1 MAENLLWSALP
12 YHQEWLNT
20 MHVQR
25 LWLVA
30 ASAAVIA
37 LAGCEQSDSPQSPS
51 ENNNQQTAAAKPREF
66 KQYSAA
72 TLYETVSYGGSSINA
87 AGDAVLLHSDET
99 GVFNLYKLSLATGEK
114 TALTQSTE
122 DAVFAEQFFP
132 QDDRVLFSGDKGGN
146 ELDHLYVRELDGSV
160 RDLTP
165 GEKLKAQFMRFTRD
179 GSAFYVATNER
190 DPKYFDVYRYSSKDY
205 ARELVYKN
213 TDGTQPAVLSSDGR
227 WLALNRS
234 NNNADS
240 DIFLIDLQS
249 KDKKAVHV
257 TPHDGYAQ
265 HEAAT
270 FTPDNFGLIYTT
282 DANGEFAQAIR
293 YNMAGGKRD
302 TLINAEWDVSFVY
315 FSEDGRYMVSGI
327 NADASTD
334 VRILDVVNNKSLALP
349 ELPEGDLRGISFSRD
364 SKRMVFYVNS
374 DTSPSNL
381 YVYDMD
387 SKPARQLTQALPK
400 GVNEQDLVKSQVVR
414 YPSTDSLEIPA
425 LLFKPQQ
432 ATADNKVPA
441 VIYIHGGPGGQT
453 RKGYNPSIQ
462 HLVNHGYAIIGVN
475 NRGSSGYGKTFFH
488 LDDKQH
494 GEKDLEDI
502 VAAKKYLQT
511 LDWVDDDKIAVMG
524 GSYGGYLT
532 MAALAYTNEFAAGIN
547 IFGVTNWVRTLE
559 SIPPWWAS
567 FRDSLY
573 AEMGD
578 PAKDKERLRRI
589 SPLFHA
595 GNIKV
600 PVLVVQGANDP
611 RVLQVESDE
620 MVAAIR
626 ANNVPVEYVLFPD
639 EGHGFVKKTNRIRAS
654 DAYLKFLNDY
664 LKSPMPAAVVPAE
677 PAPADAA
684 PTDVVPEQGTAAEPA
699 APAAAATPTN

>member
-213 TDGTQPAVLSSDGR
+213 TDGMQPAVLSSDGR

>member
-213 TDGTQPAVLSSDGR
+213 TDGMQPAVLSSDGR

-626 ANNVPVEYVLFPD
+626 ANNVPVEYVLFSD

-664 LKSPMPAAVVPAE
+664 LKSTMPAAVVPAE

-699 APAAAATPTN
+699 APSAAATPTN

>member
-1 MAENLLWSALP
+1 MTIGARLVRACLLAGVGVV
-12 YHQEWLNT
+12 T
-20 MHVQR
+20 
-25 LWLVA
+25 VA
-30 ASAAVIA
+30 CDSKPDRADSAATPESHAAAPTA
-37 LAGCEQSDSPQSPS
+37 LARYD
-51 ENNNQQTAAAKPREF
+51 AK
-66 KQYSAA
+66 
-72 TLYETVSYGGSSINA
+72 TLYETISYGGSSLNA

-99 GVFNLYKLSLATGEK
+99 GVFNLYRLSLQTGAKEP
-114 TALTQSTE
+114 LSQSTD
-122 DAVFAEQFFP
+122 DALFAERFFP
-132 QDDRVLFSGDKGGN
+132 QDDRVLFRSNKGGN

-165 GEKLKAQFMRFTRD
+165 GDKLKARFIRFTTD
-179 GSAFYVATNER
+179 GSAFFVMSNER
-190 DPKYFDVYRYSSKDY
+190 DANYFDVYRYDSKTY
-205 ARELVYKN
+205 AREMAYQN
-213 TDGTQPAVLSSDGR
+213 QDGLQPEVVSGDGR

-240 DIFLIDLQS
+240 DVFLVDLTS
-249 KDKKAVHV
+249 KERKAVQV
-257 TPHDGYAQ
+257 TQ
-265 HEAAT
+265 HTGNAEHNAET

-282 DANGEFAQAIR
+282 DAKGEFAQAVR
-293 YNMAGGKRD
+293 YQMAGGKHE

-334 VRILDVVNNKSLALP
+334 VRILDLKTNKALALP
-349 ELPEGDLRGISFSRD
+349 RLPQGDLRGINFSRD

-387 SKPARQLTQALPK
+387 GKAPRQLTQALPAS
-400 GVNEQDLVKSQVVR
+400 VNEAHLVDSTIVR
-414 YPSTDSLEIPA
+414 YPSTDNLSIPA
-425 LLFKPQQ
+425 LLFRPQQ
-432 ATADNKVPA
+432 ASASAPVPA
-441 VIYIHGGPGGQT
+441 IVFIHGGPGGQT
-453 RKGYNPSIQ
+453 RKGYNPVIQ
-462 HLVNHGYAIIGVN
+462 HLVNHGYAVFGVN

-488 LDDKQH
+488 LDDQKH

-502 VAAKKYLQT
+502 VAAKQYLKS
-511 LDWVDDDKIAVMG
+511 LDWVDGDKIAVMG

-532 MAALAYTNEFAAGIN
+532 MAALTYTDEFAVGIN

-559 SIPPWWAS
+559 SIPPWWSS

-578 PAKDKERLRRI
+578 PAKDKERLHRI

-595 GNIKV
+595 GQIKE
-600 PVLVVQGANDP
+600 PVLIVQGANDP

-639 EGHGFVKKTNRIRAS
+639 EGHGFVKKANRIRAS
-654 DAYLKFLNDY
+654 DAYLLFLEAN
-664 LKSPMPAAVVPAE
+664 LKNPAVPA
-677 PAPADAA
+677 AA
-684 PTDVVPEQGTAAEPA
+684 PTSTPPAESLPTDNSTTGAASPPA
-699 APAAAATPTN
+699 G

>member
-1 MAENLLWSALP
+1 MQL
-12 YHQEWLNT
+12 
-20 MHVQR
+20 QR
-25 LWLVA
+25 LWLVGLGA
-30 ASAAVIA
+30 ALIG
-37 LAGCEQSDSPQSPS
+37 LAGCEQGESPQTGTEANS
-51 ENNNQQTAAAKPREF
+51 QQTVAAKPREF

-72 TLYETVSYGGSSINA
+72 TLYETISYGGNSVNA
-87 AGDAVLLHSDET
+87 AGDSVLLHSDET

-114 TALTQSTE
+114 TALTQSVD
-122 DAVFAEQFFP
+122 DAVFAERFFP
-132 QDDRVLFSGDKGGN
+132 ADDRVLFSGDKGGN
-146 ELDHLYVRELDGSV
+146 ELDHLYVRELDGTIK
-160 RDLTP
+160 DLTP
-165 GEKLKAQFMRFTRD
+165 GDKLKAQFIRFNKD
-179 GSAFYVATNER
+179 GSAFYVMTNER
-190 DPKYFDVYRYSSKDY
+190 DPKFFDVYKYDSKSY
-205 ARELVYKN
+205 ARELIYKN
-213 TDGTQPAVLSSDGR
+213 DAGMQPEVMSSDGR

-240 DIFLIDLQS
+240 DVFVVDLTS
-249 KDKKAVHV
+249 KDKKSLHI
-257 TPHDGYAQ
+257 TPHEGNAQ
-265 HEAAT
+265 HSAAT

-282 DANGEFAQAIR
+282 DAGGEFAQAIR

-302 TLINAEWDVSFVY
+302 TLINAEWDVLFVY

-327 NADASTD
+327 NNDASTE
-334 VRILDVVNNKSLALP
+334 VRILDVASNKSLALP
-349 ELPEGDLRGISFSRD
+349 EMPQGDLRGINFSKD
-364 SKRMVFYVNS
+364 SKRMVFYINS

-381 YVYDMD
+381 YVYEMD
-387 SKPARQLTQALPK
+387 NKPPRQLTQALPA
-400 GVNEQDLVKSQVVR
+400 GVAEADLVKSDVVR
-414 YPSTDSLEIPA
+414 YPSTDNLEIPA

-432 ATADNKVPA
+432 ASVSNKVPA
-441 VIYIHGGPGGQT
+441 IIFIHGGPGGQT

-488 LDDKQH
+488 LDDKKH

-511 LDWVDDDKIAVMG
+511 LEWVDGDKIAVMG

-532 MAALAYTNEFAAGIN
+532 MAALAYTNEFAVGIN

-578 PAKDKERLRRI
+578 PAKDKERLHRI

-595 GNIKV
+595 GNIKA
-600 PVLVVQGANDP
+600 PVLVIQGANDP

-654 DAYLKFLNDY
+654 DAYLKFLDAY
-664 LKSPMPAAVVPAE
+664 LKGNGAAQPLPEA
-677 PAPADAA
+677 AA
-684 PTDVVPEQGTAAEPA
+684 PESAVPETATPEA
-699 APAAAATPTN
+699 APAADAVKPAA